1 MATLYEVLQG
11 LPTVYAQ
18 GGAFEETAFKTITAD
33 VDLTTDDQRIT
44 LVDPTA
50 GPVAVVLPD
59 VPYDGYSQDVRNV
72 TALATAIT
80 LDGNGVNIDG
90 NPTVAIAKAYGRIK
104 VQYVPATGAAAAQYL
119 ILENK

>member
-18 GGAFEETAFKTITAD
+18 GGAFEETAFNTITAD
-33 VDLTTDDQRIT
+33 VELTTADQRIT
-44 LVDPTA
+44 LVDPAA
-50 GPVAVVLPD
+50 GPITVTLPE

-80 LDGNGVNIDG
+80 IDGNGVNIDG
-90 NPTVAIAKAYGRIK
+90 NPTVAMAKAYGRIK

-119 ILENK
+119 ILESK